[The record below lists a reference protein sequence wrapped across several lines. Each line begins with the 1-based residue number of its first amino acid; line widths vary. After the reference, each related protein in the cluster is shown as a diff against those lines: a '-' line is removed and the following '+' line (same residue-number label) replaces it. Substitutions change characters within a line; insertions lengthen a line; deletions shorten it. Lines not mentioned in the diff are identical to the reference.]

1 MSFLNKLKR
10 KFLER
15 SNSYNYYKESFIRL
29 SNNQKKYLVKID
41 NLKSDLSNKNNEISS
56 LKNEIFILSN
66 NKNNN
71 LNHDEIINKLN
82 NLSKDNVKLNEK
94 LDLINQTN
102 LELKQNNNIGINNKL
117 NDFLEIQLKEY
128 EECRKYFFNGCEDIL
143 KEYMDTDFLFNI
155 CYFNEIELLSFSQKE
170 NRILLK
176 TKNDIILSTNN
187 HVWTIMEVY
196 GLNEYSIPQLHLFDD
211 FVVFD
216 IGMNRAY
223 ATLNFAKYKNCSRV
237 YGFEIDENTYD
248 IALDNINLNPDIK
261 NKIIPFNLGLSDCDD
276 IVDLYYIEGYDGL
289 NTMIP
294 EFTNVQPS
302 LKYNEGTLKTKT
314 VEVKKTTPI
323 LKELINKLNPNS
335 KIVLKIDTEGAEYKI
350 IGDLIHSGLISKI
363 DVILGEGHIFSDE
376 DFRNDLINLGFKVV
390 KMDEGRFS
398 YSFAMVKEDYYKFWP
413 LI

>member
-1 MSFLNKLKR
+1 M
-10 KFLER
+10 
-15 SNSYNYYKESFIRL
+15 

-223 ATLNFAKYKNCSRV
+223 ATLNFAKYKNCSCV